1 MECVLDCDS
10 TIVPCQTATG
20 WSSSSGDEF
29 ARTRFPDASGF
40 ELCSR
45 LRDGEPG
52 RRWNRDV
59 PVIMVSSR
67 GDPVD
72 RVRGFARG
80 CDDYIV
86 KPFVYDE
93 LVARMRAVL
102 RRSNVLFD
110 AKATPGLAAAVGVAR
125 EGGSRSRLHGPC
137 YRRDSG
143 PSPDPGRRKS
153 WTSTILRYVRRGA
166 NPPPSAFGIEVAEIR
181 T

>member
-1 MECVLDCDS
+1 MDAFRS
-10 TIVPCQTATG
+10 RH
-20 WSSSSGDEF
+20 EF
-29 ARTRFPDASGF
+29 TRLALRETRADARTRTRDRSLRMNSSLLGKPRSDLDKDPFPDVSGF

-86 KPFVYDE
+86 KP
-93 LVARMRAVL
+93 
-102 RRSNVLFD
+102 
-110 AKATPGLAAAVGVAR
+110 
-125 EGGSRSRLHGPC
+125 
-137 YRRDSG
+137 
-143 PSPDPGRRKS
+143 
-153 WTSTILRYVRRGA
+153 
-166 NPPPSAFGIEVAEIR
+166 SAFR
-181 T
+181 